1 MAWSNG
7 YIGDEPTARKSAGSA
22 LGAQK
27 IILLVDGDLSSVS
40 VAQAACATKGA
51 LLNIADQIWIRPC
64 QRGFKVASNYGGTF
78 SSSFTTLYASLPSSA
93 SHIRTMISE

>member
-27 IILLVDGDLSSVS
+27 IILVVDSDLSSVA
-40 VAQAACATKGA
+40 VAQAACASKGA
-51 LLNIADQIWIRPC
+51 LLHIADQIWIKPC
-64 QRGFKVASNYGGTF
+64 QRGFKVSSNYGGTF
-78 SSSFTTLYASLPSSA
+78 SSSFTTLFSSLPDSSG
-93 SHIRTMISE
+93 HIRTMIQE